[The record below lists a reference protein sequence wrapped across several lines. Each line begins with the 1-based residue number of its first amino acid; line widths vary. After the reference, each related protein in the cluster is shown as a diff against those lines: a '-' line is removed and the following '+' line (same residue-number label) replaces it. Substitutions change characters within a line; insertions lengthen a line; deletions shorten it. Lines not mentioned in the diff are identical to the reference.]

1 MRAAWP
7 ASKAEAWLFHGT
19 DRVDDALNQGF
30 KMSAVS
36 LKQQKYGLVSMQDCV
51 ELPDV
56 AAWPA

>member
-30 KMSAVS
+30 KISAVS
-36 LKQQKYGLVSMQDCV
+36 LSYKISTILSMQDCV
-51 ELPDV
+51 DP
-56 AAWPA
+56 